1 MVSATWATVLV
12 LCVATAAIKAAGPV
26 LLGGR
31 QLPPMALRLISLL
44 AAPLLAALVVVETF
58 TDSAGELVL
67 DERAA
72 GMGVAGAVLWA
83 RRDAML
89 PAVIAGA
96 ATAAV
101 LRAMG

>member
-1 MVSATWATVLV
+1 MSAAWTTVLV

-31 QLPPMALRLISLL
+31 ELPPVVLRLISLL
-44 AAPLLAALVVVETF
+44 AAALLAALVVVETF
-58 TDSAGELVL
+58 TGGDGELVL

-72 GMGVAGAVLWA
+72 GMGVAGAMLWA

-101 LRAMG
+101 LRALG